1 MRACIIAFF
10 FSLRSPV
17 LIDELNLFLRSVV
30 RVTIVDHN
38 VETVWNHRINNKIFY
53 FPTIYVVK
61 YNNVMLTDRRD
72 EFKQNDSN

>member
-1 MRACIIAFF
+1 MHYCFF

-38 VETVWNHRINNKIFY
+38 VETVWNHRINNKNFL
-53 FPTIYVVK
+53 FSGDLCSEV
-61 YNNVMLTDRRD
+61 
-72 EFKQNDSN
+72 Q